1 MLILQPSSP
10 RAWPILP
17 AALGLLALF
26 ALLVL
31 SHRQSFVALWE
42 VWRKPEDLTYSHGP
56 LLLLIALGIT
66 AYRLWREPQALG
78 WNPSLIGA
86 VLLLAASGLWLVST
100 LAVVKVGAMLAA
112 WLVLVGGVWS
122 VFGIRGFRIL
132 ALPLGL
138 LLFAIPLWS
147 VFNEPL
153 RSATALTVDWLLNAT
168 GTTTVREGAVL
179 HIAAGS
185 FSVDD
190 TCTGLRQ
197 LVVAMPLAFL
207 FTAWIGLKPAYGWV
221 MLGLAITVSFFMNT
235 LRIYVVVLAGAMTD
249 MQHYFVQE
257 DHIGLGWVMFGLGML
272 ALFFTAARL
281 LPDAWFKSSRVSTET
296 RPRAAKPRLSAGVV
310 SVTALGITLLAAL
323 LLGRPA
329 ADLPPTDLGLQLP
342 ERMAGWTREPMA
354 DTQGRAGLFPG
365 ADLEQWAVYRR
376 GDGARVLVQMAWF
389 QVPRDGHKVVA
400 WENRVYDR
408 SRWPQT
414 GHSVIA
420 LANGGR
426 ALSVREDHLVSRAEG
441 ERLVWS
447 WYQLGG
453 QRVQSDLSAVAT
465 GILGGLCGRPDAARW
480 LVTPM
485 NGGDE
490 VMQRRLL
497 QEFLEG
503 ADSALKFHVQ
513 SLSRQAHPG
522 AWC

>member
-1 MLILQPSSP
+1 MILLPPAP
-10 RAWPILP
+10 RAWPMLP
-17 AALGLLALF
+17 AALGLLGLF
-26 ALLVL
+26 VLLVL
-31 SHRQSFVALWE
+31 SHGQSFAALWE

-56 LLLLIALGIT
+56 LLLLIALGI
-66 AYRLWREPQALG
+66 AGYRLWREPQALG

-86 VLLLAASGLWLVST
+86 GLLLAASGLWLVST
-100 LAVVKVGAMLAA
+100 LAVVKVGTMLAA

-122 VFGIRGFRIL
+122 VFGVRGFRIL

-138 LLFAIPLWS
+138 LLFTIPLWS
-147 VFNEPL
+147 VFNEAL
-153 RSATALTVDWLLNAT
+153 RSSTALTVDWLLNAT

-207 FTAWIGLKPAYGWV
+207 FAAWIGLKPLFGWV
-221 MLGLAITVSFFMNT
+221 MLGLAITMSFLMNT

-281 LPDAWFKSSRVSTET
+281 LPDAWFKSPSVSAGTKLRTAE
-296 RPRAAKPRLSAGVV
+296 PRLSAGVV
-310 SVTALGITLLAAL
+310 SATALGITLLVAL

-329 ADLPPTDLGLQLP
+329 ADLLPTDPGLQLP
-342 ERMAGWTREPMA
+342 ERVAGWTREPMA
-354 DTQGRAGLFPG
+354 ETQGRGGIFPG

-376 GDGARVLVQMAWF
+376 SDGSRVLVQMAWF
-389 QVPRDGHKVVA
+389 QVPREGHKAVA

-408 SRWPQT
+408 ARWPQT
-414 GHSVIA
+414 GHRVIA
-420 LANGGR
+420 LANGER

-447 WYQLGG
+447 WYQIGG
-453 QRVQSDLSAVAT
+453 QRVQSDLSAVAA
-465 GILGGLCGRPDAARW
+465 GILGGLCGRPDSARW
-480 LVTPM
+480 LITPM
-485 NGGDE
+485 GGGDE
-490 VMQRRLL
+490 AVQRRLL
-497 QEFLEG
+497 QEFLES
-503 ADSALKFHVQ
+503 ADSALKLQVQ
-513 SLSRQAHPG
+513 TLSRQAHPG